1 MMYHDTIA
9 STKTLYPQQMI
20 PLSLYIHIPWCIRK
34 CPYCDF
40 NSHKSPEILPEH
52 QYVNALL
59 DDLKADVARFSNQ
72 TLRSI
77 FIGGGTPSL
86 FSATAYANL
95 FTEIQQVLPF
105 ANDIEITLEA
115 NPGTIEQ
122 GRFNDYRA
130 LGINRLSLGIQ
141 SFNPTHLRRLGRIH
155 DEKQAH
161 KAIDCARQAGFDNI
175 NIDIMHGLPG
185 QSIAESLDD
194 LHTGLAHEPEHL
206 SWYQLTI
213 EPNTVF
219 YKTRPT
225 LPTEDDA
232 YAMEEEGLAILN
244 AHHYNRYEISA
255 FSKQNKQAQ
264 HNLNY
269 WLFGDYYGIGAGA
282 HGKLTTPDLKQVYR
296 TRKHRQPID
305 YLNSSKPYLAGIDEV
320 NKHELLFE
328 FMLNTTRLE
337 QPIKKS
343 LITER
348 TGLPYSALEP
358 LLQQAVD
365 KGLVYFSETHWQITP
380 FGRRYTNNLQEIFL
394 PD

>member
-1 MMYHDTIA
+1 
-9 STKTLYPQQMI
+9 MI

-40 NSHKSPEILPEH
+40 NSHKSPEILPEQH
-52 QYVNALL
+52 YVKALV
-59 DDLKADVARFSNQ
+59 DDLKQDMARFSNQ
-72 TLRSI
+72 TLDSI

-86 FSATAYANL
+86 FSASAYADL
-95 FTEIQQVLPF
+95 FSEIQQLLPF
-105 ANDIEITLEA
+105 TNDIEITLEA
-115 NPGTIEQ
+115 NPGTVEQ
-122 GRFNDYRA
+122 SRFNDYRA

-141 SFNPTHLRRLGRIH
+141 SFNPEHLRRLGRIH

-185 QSIAESLDD
+185 QSIAESLED
-194 LHTGLAHEPEHL
+194 LRVGLSHDPEHL

-225 LPTEDDA
+225 LPNEDDA
-232 YAMEEEGLAILN
+232 YVMEEEGLAMLRAN
-244 AHHYNRYEISA
+244 QYNRYEISA

-282 HGKLTTPDLKQVYR
+282 HGKLTTPDLKHVYR
-296 TRKHRQPID
+296 TRKHRQPVD
-305 YLNSSKPYLAGIDEV
+305 YLNPDKPFLAGMDDI
-320 NKHELLFE
+320 NQRELLFE

-337 QPIKKS
+337 QAIKKS

-348 TGLPYSALEP
+348 TGLPYPALEA
-358 LLQQAVD
+358 LLQQAAS
-365 KGLVYFSETHWQITP
+365 KGLVTMSEAHWQITP
-380 FGRRYTNNLQEIFL
+380 FGRRYTNDLQALFL
-394 PD
+394 P